1 MFVLVIV
8 MRRFPFHR
16 GVGFQRAGSLYLKAK
31 NSNHSLRCFSL
42 IVIIVLFFGVSFSFN
57 YP

>member
-16 GVGFQRAGSLYLKAK
+16 GVGFQRAGSLL
-31 NSNHSLRCFSL
+31 LRL
-42 IVIIVLFFGVSFSFN
+42 RTQIIAYVVFR
-57 YP
+57 